1 MRRISSRTT
10 FFNKRIFPL
19 LWFGLLSIGFMTGIF
34 NSIKKHE
41 TIQFQFALIP
51 LGMAI
56 FGYLIMRELV
66 FDLMDGVWDAGDV
79 LIIKKKNKED
89 QIQLSDIMNI
99 SYSNFSNPQRV
110 TLTLRKPCCWGTEI
124 TFSPLICFS
133 PFKKNTI
140 VQDLIERVDAK
151 RRG

>member
-19 LWFGLLSIGFMTGIF
+19 LWFGLLAIGFMTGVF
-34 NSIKKHE
+34 NAIKKDE

-51 LGMAI
+51 LGMAV
-56 FGYLIMRELV
+56 FGYLIMRVLV
-66 FDLMDGVWDAGDV
+66 FDLMDVVSDAGDV
-79 LIIKKKNKED
+79 LIVKNKNKEE

-110 TLTLRKPCCWGTEI
+110 TLTLRKPCYWGTEI
-124 TFSPLICFS
+124 TFSPLICFN
-133 PFKKNTI
+133 PFKKNPI
-140 VQDLIERVDAK
+140 VQELIERVDAK

>member
-1 MRRISSRTT
+1 MV
-10 FFNKRIFPL
+10 
-19 LWFGLLSIGFMTGIF
+19 IGFVTGIF
-34 NSIKKHE
+34 NAIKMHE
-41 TIQFQFALIP
+41 NLQLQFALIP

-56 FGYLIMRELV
+56 FGYFIIKVMV
-66 FDLMDGVWDAGDV
+66 FDLIDEVWDAEDV
-79 LIIKKKNKED
+79 LIVKSKNRED
-89 QIQLSDIMNI
+89 QIQLTDIMNV

-124 TFSPLICFS
+124 TFSPLICLN
-133 PFKKNTI
+133 PFKKNPI